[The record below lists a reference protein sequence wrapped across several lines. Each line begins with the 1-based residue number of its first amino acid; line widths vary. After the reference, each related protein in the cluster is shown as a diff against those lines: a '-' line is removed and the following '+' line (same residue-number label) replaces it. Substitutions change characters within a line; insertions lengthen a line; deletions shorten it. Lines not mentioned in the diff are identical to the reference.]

1 MTRRESPALPL
12 LLNPI
17 THLQSISQR
26 GRLAI
31 TIDQRLKL
39 INYTSTRKQN
49 AGPKRHRHA
58 SWIFLCILYQ
68 TLDLCAHI
76 SLDRTPKG
84 RRKLRGIMNCPEKS
98 AYVLFKSWNLH
109 YFRVFCI
116 SWLLASFPIC
126 LSYSF
131 SVSGHPEF
139 PLMDP
144 IKEVFPPGILGQHR
158 WASPHLC
165 LSSDSPSIFR
175 ALTQHVPL
183 RR

>member
-1 MTRRESPALPL
+1 MTRRESPALPPL
-12 LLNPI
+12 LGPI

-31 TIDQRLKL
+31 MIDQRLKL

-58 SWIFLCILYQ
+58 SWIFLCVLYQ
-68 TLDLCAHI
+68 TIDVCAHI

-84 RRKLRGIMNCPEKS
+84 RRKLRVIMNRPEKS
-98 AYVLFKSWNLH
+98 TVLFKSWNLH

-126 LSYSF
+126 LSHSF
-131 SVSGHPEF
+131 SVSGHPGF
-139 PLMDP
+139 PLMGP
-144 IKEVFPPGILGQHR
+144 IKEAFPPGILGQH
-158 WASPHLC
+158 W
-165 LSSDSPSIFR
+165 
-175 ALTQHVPL
+175 
-183 RR
+183 